1 MILKTPHPR
10 QISQNYPAK
19 RLRKACNV
27 PYISPWRPPI
37 ITLQYQ
43 QPWKEMF
50 SAKRQVGP
58 SHEKMLLQNPLS
70 HPPPSSPIPLRRIRR
85 IKPDVVYLPIC
96 SLPYCKIF
104 SPNLAPLNA
113 CFRALKVFEFEMTAI
128 YSCEEHFDGGE
139 GGTSAPLSTRRS
151 GGRRTERPLNGGQRF
166 VQIECKVLQKF
177 CEMNQEIVFMW
188 FWFFVLVISCQR
200 SL

>member
-58 SHEKMLLQNPLS
+58 PHEKMLLQKPLRIL
-70 HPPPSSPIPLRRIRR
+70 SPLLPYPLRRIRR
-85 IKPDVVYLPIC
+85 IKPDIVYLPIC

-128 YSCEEHFDGGE
+128 YSCEEHFGREKGGCPPLYPR
-139 GGTSAPLSTRRS
+139 GGVGEEDRTPLKW
-151 GGRRTERPLNGGQRF
+151 RPAVCSN
-166 VQIECKVLQKF
+166 
-177 CEMNQEIVFMW
+177 
-188 FWFFVLVISCQR
+188 
-200 SL
+200 

>member
-37 ITLQYQ
+37 ITLKYQ

-58 SHEKMLLQNPLS
+58 SHGKMLLQNPLR
-70 HPPPSSPIPLRRIRR
+70 ILCPLLPQPLCRIRR

-96 SLPYCKIF
+96 SLPYSKIF

-128 YSCEEHFDGGE
+128 YSCEEHFGREKGGCPPLYPQ
-139 GGTSAPLSTRRS
+139 GGVGEEDRTPLKW
-151 GGRRTERPLNGGQRF
+151 RPAVCSN
-166 VQIECKVLQKF
+166 
-177 CEMNQEIVFMW
+177 
-188 FWFFVLVISCQR
+188 
-200 SL
+200 